1 MAAEETNDA
10 DAEQLARYARQWRF
24 APLGKEGQR
33 KLLQSRVL
41 IVGCGALGSV
51 QANTLARAGVGH
63 LRIIDRDFLEARRRA
78 SQLDGLSITFVERA
92 GEDGK
97 LFGSVTK
104 ADVTERI
111 NAGDLDF
118 ELDKKAVLLEEPIK
132 VIGVTNVTLHLHAEV
147 EVEVEVR
154 VEREEG

>member
-1 MAAEETNDA
+1 MKLILKKAVENLGEAGQVVSVKAGYGRNYLIPQGLAYVASAANMAKLEEEQARSAE
-10 DAEQLARYARQWRF
+10 R
-24 APLGKEGQR
+24 
-33 KLLQSRVL
+33 SR
-41 IVGCGALGSV
+41 
-51 QANTLARAGVGH
+51 
-63 LRIIDRDFLEARRRA
+63 RDFLEARRRA
-78 SQLDGLSITFVERA
+78 AQLDGLSITFVERA

-111 NAGDLDF
+111 NAGDVDF
-118 ELDKKAVLLEEPIK
+118 ELDKKAVVLDEPIK
-132 VIGVTNVTLHLHAEV
+132 AIGVTNITLHLHADV